1 MRTGLIVAA
10 AALGALVA
18 GAAGAQEMTAEA
30 VFEFVDAD
38 GDDALS
44 FAEISG
50 ANSNVT
56 QEVFAEYDADGSGG
70 LSIDEFRNLFANG
83 PRPPGL

>member
-1 MRTGLIVAA
+1 MKTGLILA

-38 GDDALS
+38 GNDSLS

-56 QEVFAEYDADGSGG
+56 QEIFAEYDADSDGG
-70 LSIDEFRNLFANG
+70 LSLDEFRNLFANG

>member
-1 MRTGLIVAA
+1 MKTGLILA

-30 VFEFVDAD
+30 VFEFVDTD
-38 GDDALS
+38 GNDSLS

-56 QEVFAEYDADGSGG
+56 QEVFAEYDADSDGG
-70 LSIDEFRNLFANG
+70 LSLDEFRNLFANG